1 MTNEGKGKG
10 NKKSHGA
17 EHVELFIMV
26 GENRIELVPQRTSFE
41 GAKRRAN
48 DRERGCRRLYD
59 FREKREMAIK
69 NPTARITWNFLLWW
83 AKTGSNWFRSEHI
96 LKEQSD
102 AQNVVSRGCRRLY
115 DCRGK
120 KVKGKKKAPR
130 SGSRGTFYYGGRK
143 QDRTGSAANTF

>member
-1 MTNEGKGKG
+1 MREKGNG

-59 FREKREMAIK
+59 CREKKENGNKKSHGAEHVGLFIMVGD
-69 NPTARITWNFLLWW
+69 NRIELVPQRTHFEG
-83 AKTGSNWFRSEHI
+83 AKRRTKCSE
-96 LKEQSD
+96 
-102 AQNVVSRGCRRLY
+102 SRMQE
-115 DCRGK
+115 
-120 KVKGKKKAPR
+120 VI
-130 SGSRGTFYYGGRK
+130 
-143 QDRTGSAANTF
+143 